1 MPYVRKKV
9 GVTMKV
15 LINNEL
21 YEMNRKQLRGV
32 LKAASSL
39 IPFGIYAVQKDDV
52 CELRKDKFDNA
63 DGLKKAVLAYKEK
76 GFKVYYN
83 EQGGRQS

>member
-1 MPYVRKKV
+1 
-9 GVTMKV
+9 MKV
-15 LINNEL
+15 IIGKSV

-39 IPFGIYAVQKDDV
+39 MQFGIYAAQKDDV

-63 DGLKKAVLAYKEK
+63 EELKKAVGAYKEN

-83 EQGGRQS
+83 EQGGT

>member
-1 MPYVRKKV
+1 MNVII
-9 GVTMKV
+9 GET
-15 LINNEL
+15 L
-21 YEMNRKQLRGV
+21 YGMNRKQLRGV

-52 CELRKDKFDNA
+52 CELRKDEFENA
-63 DGLKKAVLAYKEK
+63 EELKKAVVAYKEK

-83 EQGGRQS
+83 EQGGARL

>member
-1 MPYVRKKV
+1 M
-9 GVTMKV
+9 TMKV

-21 YEMNRKQLRGV
+21 YEMNIKQLLGV

-52 CELRKDKFDNA
+52 RELRKDKFDNA

>member
-1 MPYVRKKV
+1 
-9 GVTMKV
+9 MKV
-15 LINNEL
+15 IIEKNV
-21 YEMNRKQLRGV
+21 YGMNRKQLRGV

-52 CELRKDKFDNA
+52 CELRKDEFENA
-63 DGLKKAVLAYKEK
+63 EELKKAVVAYKEK

-83 EQGGRQS
+83 EQVGRQS

>member
-1 MPYVRKKV
+1 MNVIIEKNVY
-9 GVTMKV
+9 G
-15 LINNEL
+15 
-21 YEMNRKQLRGV
+21 MNRKQLRGV
-32 LKAASSL
+32 LKIASGL
-39 IPFGIYAVQKDDV
+39 IPFGIYAVQKGDV

-63 DGLKKAVLAYKEK
+63 EELKKAVGVFKEK

>member
-1 MPYVRKKV
+1 M
-9 GVTMKV
+9 TMKV

-32 LKAASSL
+32 LKAASDL

-52 CELRKDKFDNA
+52 CELHKDEFDNA
-63 DGLKKAVLAYKEK
+63 DELEYAVGAYKEK

-83 EQGGRQS
+83 GI

>member
-1 MPYVRKKV
+1 MNVIIEKNVY
-9 GVTMKV
+9 G
-15 LINNEL
+15 
-21 YEMNRKQLRGV
+21 MNRKQLRGV

-39 IPFGIYAVQKDDV
+39 MPFGIYAVQKDDV

-63 DGLKKAVLAYKEK
+63 EELKKAVVAYKEK

-83 EQGGRQS
+83 EQVGRQS

>member
-1 MPYVRKKV
+1 
-9 GVTMKV
+9 MKV
-15 LINNEL
+15 IIGKAV

-39 IPFGIYAVQKDDV
+39 IPFGIYAVQKDNV
-52 CELRKDKFDNA
+52 CELRKDEFDNA
-63 DGLKKAVLAYKEK
+63 EELEKAIGAYKEK

-83 EQGGRQS
+83 V

>member
-1 MPYVRKKV
+1 MNVIIEKNVY
-9 GVTMKV
+9 G
-15 LINNEL
+15 
-21 YEMNRKQLRGV
+21 MNRKQLRGV
-32 LKAASSL
+32 LKIASGL
-39 IPFGIYAVQKDDV
+39 IPFGIYAVQKGDV

-63 DGLKKAVLAYKEK
+63 EELKKAVVAYKEK

>member
-1 MPYVRKKV
+1 
-9 GVTMKV
+9 MKV
-15 LINNEL
+15 IIGKAV
-21 YEMNRKQLRGV
+21 YGMNIKQLRGV
-32 LKAASSL
+32 LKIASGL

-63 DGLKKAVLAYKEK
+63 EGLKKAVGAYKEK

>member
-1 MPYVRKKV
+1 M
-9 GVTMKV
+9 TMKV

-52 CELRKDKFDNA
+52 CELHKDEFENA
-63 DGLKKAVLAYKEK
+63 EELKKAVVAYKEK

-83 EQGGRQS
+83 EQGVARL

>member
-1 MPYVRKKV
+1 
-9 GVTMKV
+9 MKV
-15 LINNEL
+15 IIGKSV

-32 LKAASSL
+32 LEAASSL

-63 DGLKKAVLAYKEK
+63 EGLKKAVVAYKEK

>member
-1 MPYVRKKV
+1 
-9 GVTMKV
+9 MKV
-15 LINNEL
+15 IIGKAV

-52 CELRKDKFDNA
+52 CELCKEEFDNA
-63 DGLKKAVLAYKEK
+63 EELKKAVGAYKEK

-83 EQGGRQS
+83 V

>member
-1 MPYVRKKV
+1 
-9 GVTMKV
+9 MKV
-15 LINNEL
+15 IIGKSV

-32 LKAASSL
+32 LKMASGL

-52 CELRKDKFDNA
+52 CELRKDEFENA
-63 DGLKKAVLAYKEK
+63 EELKKAVGAYKEK

-83 EQGGRQS
+83 EQGGARL

>member
-1 MPYVRKKV
+1 M
-9 GVTMKV
+9 TMKV

-39 IPFGIYAVQKDDV
+39 IPFGIYAVQKDNV
-52 CELRKDKFDNA
+52 CELRKDEFENA
-63 DGLKKAVLAYKEK
+63 EELKKAVFAYKEK

>member
-1 MPYVRKKV
+1 MNVIIEKNVY
-9 GVTMKV
+9 G
-15 LINNEL
+15 
-21 YEMNRKQLRGV
+21 MNRKQLRGV

-39 IPFGIYAVQKDDV
+39 MPFGIYAVQKDDV

-63 DGLKKAVLAYKEK
+63 EELKKAVVAYKEK

-83 EQGGRQS
+83 EQVWRQS

>member
-1 MPYVRKKV
+1 MNVII
-9 GVTMKV
+9 GET
-15 LINNEL
+15 L

-39 IPFGIYAVQKDDV
+39 MPFGIYAVQKDDV
-52 CELRKDKFDNA
+52 CELRNDKFDNA
-63 DGLKKAVLAYKEK
+63 EELKKAVWAYKEK

-83 EQGGRQS
+83 EQGGARL

>member
-1 MPYVRKKV
+1 
-9 GVTMKV
+9 MKV
-15 LINNEL
+15 LLNDHL
-21 YEMNRKQLRGV
+21 YDMNRKQLRGV

-39 IPFGIYAVQKDDV
+39 MPFGIYAVQKDDV
-52 CELRKDKFDNA
+52 CELRKDEFDNA
-63 DGLKKAVLAYKEK
+63 EELKKAVGVYKEK

>member
-1 MPYVRKKV
+1 
-9 GVTMKV
+9 MKV
-15 LINNEL
+15 IIGKSV

-52 CELRKDKFDNA
+52 CELRKDKFENA
-63 DGLKKAVLAYKEK
+63 EELKKAVVAYKEK
-76 GFKVYYN
+76 GFKVYSN
-83 EQGGRQS
+83 GI

>member
-1 MPYVRKKV
+1 MNVII
-9 GVTMKV
+9 GE
-15 LINNEL
+15 NL
-21 YEMNRKQLRGV
+21 YGMNRKKLRGV

-39 IPFGIYAVQKDDV
+39 MPFGIYAVQKDDV
-52 CELRKDKFDNA
+52 CELRKDKFDNSEE
-63 DGLKKAVLAYKEK
+63 LKKAVGVYKEK

>member
-1 MPYVRKKV
+1 
-9 GVTMKV
+9 
-15 LINNEL
+15 
-21 YEMNRKQLRGV
+21 MNVIIEKNVYGMYRKQLRGV

-39 IPFGIYAVQKDDV
+39 MPFGIYAVQKDDV

-63 DGLKKAVLAYKEK
+63 EGLKKAVGAYKEK